1 MPYPMP
7 PDGANQQRDAITQAL
22 MNVQNPAPRT
32 PMPPGIPT
40 PTGVQPPPPGGGA
53 GMPPTAMPAP
63 GMPAPMGMPSPMG
76 VPGLPGGQMPPQAMP
91 GVPQPMQMPGMPQK
105 PPGMGM

>member
-1 MPYPMP
+1 
-7 PDGANQQRDAITQAL
+7 
-22 MNVQNPAPRT
+22 
-32 PMPPGIPT
+32 
-40 PTGVQPPPPGGGA
+40 
-53 GMPPTAMPAP
+53 
-63 GMPAPMGMPSPMG
+63 